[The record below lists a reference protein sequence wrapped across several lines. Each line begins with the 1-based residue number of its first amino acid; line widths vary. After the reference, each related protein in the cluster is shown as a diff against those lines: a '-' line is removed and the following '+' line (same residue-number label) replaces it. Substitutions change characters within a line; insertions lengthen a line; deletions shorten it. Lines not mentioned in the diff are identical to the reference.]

1 MPKRGRKVD
10 GVFVPWP
17 EYTESPFMDEL
28 LTDSDTKIKKVFGKA
43 EKGALVQNPTA
54 DLESRDF
61 KPAGTAFLYEK
72 EVETNEFI
80 KIFTRGIGK
89 LFGLKASGRQ
99 VFTILLTQI
108 SGSKN
113 KNVDRV
119 NLYYPILPD
128 AVKQEITYAVFNRGI
143 NDLIENNFI
152 AMSTMPNVYF
162 LNPTYVYNGDRL
174 VIATVYKRKK
184 ADAEE
189 ADYNRRREEKRQREL
204 AEAEQGIQQVAEFPE
219 NLAIVGHQEELYG
232 EEAKVNGM
240 YYQPQ
245 IEPITS
251 IKRITDGRTVD
262 TETGEILTDVNGV
275 PFEQGKIFSEEKGG
289 TE

>member
-1 MPKRGRKVD
+1 MPRRGRKVD
-10 GVFVPWP
+10 GVFIPYP
-17 EYTESPFMDEL
+17 EYSESPFMDEL
-28 LTDSDTKIKKVFGKA
+28 LDNSDTKMKKVFGKVD
-43 EKGALVQNPTA
+43 KGALIQNPTA
-54 DLESRDF
+54 DPMENRDF

-128 AVKQEITYAVFNRGI
+128 NVKAEITYAVFNRGI

-184 ADAEE
+184 LDAEE
-189 ADYNRRREEKRQREL
+189 EEYNRRREERRQQQL
-204 AEAEQGIQQVAEFPE
+204 KEAEQGIQKEQSTVPE
-219 NLAIVGHQEELYG
+219 AIIGHQEPLYP
-232 EEAKVNGM
+232 EEETSINGM
-240 YYQPQ
+240 HYQ
-245 IEPITS
+245 EPNVSFTPS
-251 IKRITDGRTVD
+251 GRPYD
-262 TETGEILTDVNGV
+262 IETGEILTDKNGTV
-275 PFEQGKIFSEEKGG
+275 FQPLSMFKKKESDSE
-289 TE
+289 